1 MTRFEAMSDP
11 FLAFRIHRSGD
22 EIHGELERLTLDDL
36 NEGELV
42 VRVEYSGINY
52 KDALAATGTAPI
64 LRKFPLVGG
73 IDFAGEVVE
82 SSDQRFSPGDKV
94 VGTSGGLGEARD
106 GGYAELARVSA
117 ENAVP
122 LPVGFDTRAAMALGT
137 AGFTAALAVHRL
149 EHNGQRP
156 DLGPVVVTGASG
168 GVGSVAIDVL
178 CTRGYEVVA
187 LTGKADQADYLR
199 ALGASEILDRK
210 TLDMGT
216 RPLER
221 AQWGGAVDNLGG
233 ETLGW
238 LTRTVRPWGS
248 IASIGLAA
256 SAELRTTVMPFILRG
271 VSLIGV
277 NVDAPRKIRGEVWS
291 RLAGD
296 LRPAHLDAVV
306 TREVSLEELPE
317 CFDAYIRGE
326 VVGRTVVKI
335 C

>member
-1 MTRFEAMSDP
+1 
-11 FLAFRIHRSGD
+11 
-22 EIHGELERLTLDDL
+22 
-36 NEGELV
+36 
-42 VRVEYSGINY
+42 VEYSGINY

-64 LRKFPLVGG
+64 LRKFPLVAG
-73 IDFAGEVVE
+73 IDLAGEVLE
-82 SSDQRFSPGDKV
+82 SSDERFSPGDKV
-94 VGTSGGLGEARD
+94 VAASGGLGEARD
-106 GGYAELARVSA
+106 GGYTELARVSA
-117 ENAVP
+117 DNAVP
-122 LPVGFDTRAAMALGT
+122 LPTGFDTRAAMALGT

-149 EHNGQRP
+149 ERNGQRP
-156 DLGPVVVTGASG
+156 DMGPVVVTGATG

-187 LTGKADQADYLR
+187 LTGKTDQAEYLR
-199 ALGASEILDRK
+199 ALGAGEILDRK
-210 TLDMGT
+210 TLDLGT

-221 AQWGGAVDNLGG
+221 ARWGGAVDNLGG
-233 ETLGW
+233 GVLAW

-256 SAELRTTVMPFILRG
+256 SAELHTTVMPFILRG

-277 NVDAPRKIRGEVWS
+277 NVDAPQEIRGEVWS

-306 TREVSLEELPE
+306 TREVSLNELPE
-317 CFDAYIRGE
+317 CFDAYIRGD

-335 C
+335 R